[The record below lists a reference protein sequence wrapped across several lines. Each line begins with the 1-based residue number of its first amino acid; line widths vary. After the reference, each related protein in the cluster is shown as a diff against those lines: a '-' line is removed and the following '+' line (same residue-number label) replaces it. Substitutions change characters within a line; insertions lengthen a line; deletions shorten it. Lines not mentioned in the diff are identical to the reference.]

1 MTITYDGGDVDR
13 EGVTPYDGA
22 LVFGPE
28 KFAEVDEN
36 WTDKVVEKQG
46 TPDDERFTSADQLP
60 TGLYERAKALVD
72 AATIVEGC
80 TVPWLA
86 GRSRDGKEF
95 YPDIALP
102 VEVTDAKVRTRRSI
116 AIHEMAELIRMNEG
130 VTYDDGSDPPGT
142 AHYDANGCE
151 KIDVE
156 AQGGTWEP
164 YCLALRP
171 LIKECDDC
179 ELLYNLPPL
188 DRLDLRMYEDDDR
201 AELERIDIADEDA
214 EKSTFTSPSS
224 ATDGLSNYDLEGA
237 RARRK
242 KRRKKPKAETP
253 MTADALKLFIPITK
267 IDAAKRLVYG
277 VATAEQPDIAKE
289 ICDYATT
296 KPLYQVWSEGF
307 SKVTD
312 GKSLGNLRVM
322 HGNVAAGKLTDIAFN
337 DDAKKIEICAKVV
350 DDAEWNKVQE
360 GVYTGFSQGGKYI
373 KRWKDGDFT
382 RYTAE
387 PVEISL
393 VDAPCLPEATF
404 EIVKVDGSTEMRK
417 FKAVETL
424 KAPSAQDIAA
434 KAQELAKAAGDET
447 KWQDHIAAAE
457 LELTKVFL
465 AISEPAAK
473 LETPVDNEVGEQV
486 WVNPRLPGKTF
497 KKKADLRQALID
509 LDAQETAT
517 KTAKPVLDALK
528 TITDALTTQGGD
540 AGAGG
545 KTDPVVKVDLP
556 AGDGN
561 ILDKKDYSDD
571 ERAAM
576 AKDGRALKDGSFPI
590 DNKTDLE
597 NAVKAHGR
605 SSNKAVAKRHIIKRA
620 KALKATD
627 LLPADWSG
635 STKDKGASKVAGD
648 GDLQKGV
655 WLCDVANMLSLL
667 AQLESAEEVAG
678 REEWGPFLNLSPE
691 LRASFRTLVS
701 SMAELMAEMLDAVV
715 DEIKGDD
722 IMEQSARGLGM
733 FKLAFLKAGAK
744 HSKADKERISKAH
757 DLLTE
762 LDPDCCPAEDDDDD
776 DAEKLAKQLNA
787 EREANAKLLSET
799 IMPAIAKITEQLGK
813 MDVTLKAV
821 ADQPLPMGTSSVL
834 RVVEKTQDFGAM
846 AEKIDSSAVGDDGL
860 QRLAIATERVA
871 RQSGP

>member
-1 MTITYDGGDVDR
+1 MR
-13 EGVTPYDGA
+13 
-22 LVFGPE
+22 
-28 KFAEVDEN
+28 
-36 WTDKVVEKQG
+36 
-46 TPDDERFTSADQLP
+46 DDERFTPADQLP
-60 TGLYERAKALVD
+60 AGLYERAKALVD
-72 AATIVEGC
+72 AAAIVEGC

-102 VEVTDAKVRTRRSI
+102 VEVTEAKVRTRRSV

-130 VTYDDGSDPPGT
+130 VTYDDGSDPLGT

-151 KIDVE
+151 KIEVE
-156 AQGGTWEP
+156 TQGGTWEP

-171 LIKECDDC
+171 LIKECDDR

-201 AELERIDIADEDA
+201 AELGRIDLADEDA
-214 EKSTFTSPSS
+214 EKSTFAAPSS

-237 RARRK
+237 RRRK
-242 KRRKKPKAETP
+242 KRRKTSAAETP
-253 MTADALKLFIPITK
+253 MTTADALKLFIPITK

-277 VATAEQPDIAKE
+277 VATAEEPDVTKE

-350 DDAEWNKVQE
+350 DDAEWNKVVE

-373 KRWKDGDFT
+373 KRWKDGDFS

-417 FKAVETL
+417 FKVVEAL
-424 KAPSAQDIAA
+424 KPPTAQEIAA
-434 KAQELAKAAGDET
+434 KAQEMAKVAGDET
-447 KWQDHIAAAE
+447 KWQDRIAAAE
-457 LELTKVFL
+457 LELTKAFL
-465 AISEPAAK
+465 AISEPAAPAAK
-473 LETPVDNEVGEQV
+473 VDTPRESGDGEWEQV
-486 WVNPRLPGKTF
+486 WVSKRLPGKEF
-497 KKKADLRQALID
+497 KTKAALRQVLVD
-509 LDAQETAT
+509 LDAQEVAA

-540 AGAGG
+540 AGDAG
-545 KTDPVVKVDLP
+545 KTEPVVKTDAP
-556 AGDGN
+556 AGDGKV
-561 ILDKKDYSDD
+561 LDKKDYTAD
-571 ERAAM
+571 ERTAM

-590 DNKTDLE
+590 ENKTDLE
-597 NAVKAHGR
+597 NAVKAYGR
-605 SSNKAVAKRHIIKRA
+605 SKNKAAAKRHITKRA

-627 LLPADWSG
+627 LLPADWAG
-635 STKDKGASKVAGD
+635 STKDKDTSKVAGD
-648 GDLQKGV
+648 GDLKKTAS
-655 WLCDVANMLSLL
+655 LYSLANLIQLL
-667 AQLESAEEVAG
+667 AAIESAEEDFEFPG
-678 REEWGPFLNLSPE
+678 Y
-691 LRASFRTLVS
+691 
-701 SMAELMAEMLDAVV
+701 
-715 DEIKGDD
+715 
-722 IMEQSARGLGM
+722 GLGM
-733 FKLAFLKAGAK
+733 YGGAAVPKELCDRFGALLVELGDIIAAALDVILAAMKEEEAGEAMANGALIADLIKLAGDRELRKAGAK
-744 HSKADKERISKAH
+744 HSKGDKERIAKAH

-762 LDPDCCPAEDDDDD
+762 LDPDCCPAEDDEDD

-834 RVVEKTQDFGAM
+834 RVVEKTQDFGAL
-846 AEKIDSSAVGDDGL
+846 ADKVDGAAVGEDGL
-860 QRLAIATERVA
+860 QRFAIAAERAA
-871 RQSGP
+871 RHSGS